1 VTSGFSKP
9 LALTNDVSEAV
20 AAVLEAASRVELA
33 STISAL
39 IPARSCKASSFSMLT
54 GIDVESLAGT
64 ADEASASSGGSIN
77 PASAARAAR
86 AASVVAGPSD
96 ILNVA
101 EGVD

>member
-1 VTSGFSKP
+1 
-9 LALTNDVSEAV
+9 
-20 AAVLEAASRVELA
+20 
-33 STISAL
+33 
-39 IPARSCKASSFSMLT
+39 MLT